1 MLFTLDKTL
10 HELSYAFEKK
20 DFFVFAFSKTFLE
33 EIGFYGYYLFS
44 CSFLASIDY
53 CLLLC

>member
-10 HELSYAFEKK
+10 HELSYALEKK

-44 CSFLASIDY
+44 CFFLASIDY